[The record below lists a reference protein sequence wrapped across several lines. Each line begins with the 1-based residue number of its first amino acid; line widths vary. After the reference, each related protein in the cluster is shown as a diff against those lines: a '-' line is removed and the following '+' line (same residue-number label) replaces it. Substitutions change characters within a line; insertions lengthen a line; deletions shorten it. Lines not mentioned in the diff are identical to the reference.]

1 MVSKVDEQKYGTA
14 DVVFAFAVLLLLSGC
29 IFGFYH
35 FSSEPMLYRVLALL
49 VGAVISVW
57 LSLKASWG
65 KKAKAF
71 FDSSVVELKKV
82 VWPTRK
88 ETAQSTMAVIA
99 MVFVVGLLLWGLDA
113 IIFRIIAKIIGQGGV

>member
-14 DVVFAFAVLLLLSGC
+14 DVAFAFAVLLLLSGC

-35 FSSEPMLYRVLALL
+35 FSSEPMLYRVIALL
-49 VGAVISVW
+49 AGAAVSVW

-71 FDSSVVELKKV
+71 LDSSIVELRKV
-82 VWPTRK
+82 IWPTRK
-88 ETAQSTMAVIA
+88 ETTQSTIAVVV
-99 MVFVVGLLLWGLDA
+99 MVFVMGLLLWGLDA
-113 IIFRIIAKIIGQGGV
+113 IIFKIIAKIIGQGGV